1 MLFQLNSDI
10 AALTFKLTYSKILYS
25 DHAKSLKLLI
35 NAKSPAVPEKHA
47 ELSGECLTI
56 CRKVRRHFRRSQ

>member
-25 DHAKSLKLLI
+25 DC
-35 NAKSPAVPEKHA
+35 PAVPEKHA